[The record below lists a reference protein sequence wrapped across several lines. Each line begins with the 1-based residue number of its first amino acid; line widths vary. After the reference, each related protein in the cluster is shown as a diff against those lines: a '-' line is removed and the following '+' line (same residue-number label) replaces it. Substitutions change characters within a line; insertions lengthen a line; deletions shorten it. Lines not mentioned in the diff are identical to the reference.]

1 MAGAPMMRDTAPTNG
16 SGAHAAANGSEGGDR
31 VAAAVASLMDASV
44 EEGRRRMASRNGDR
58 APLSHV
64 SMKAWLVRALFLLTA
79 ATIVMAT
86 VLAGLGLL
94 SVGEM
99 AAVIAPVT
107 TLGAAMFGFYFGNPD
122 NA

>member
-1 MAGAPMMRDTAPTNG
+1 MRDTAVTNG
-16 SGAHAAANGSEGGDR
+16 NGAHAEANGSEGSDR
-31 VAAAVASLMDASV
+31 VATAVAGLMDASV
-44 EEGRRRMASRNGDR
+44 EEGRRWVASRTTDR
-58 APLSHV
+58 PPLSHV

-79 ATIVMAT
+79 ATIVIAT

-107 TLGAAMFGFYFGNPD
+107 TLGAAFFGFYFGNPD